1 MMALARAAARAGTA
15 ALAVV
20 TLAACTERPTTAAQA
35 SEWNP
40 RAWTGEN
47 TIELGVVR
55 EDGTPR
61 WFKVWIVVLDDQPY
75 VRLGS
80 ASVSKIEENHTKPFV
95 GVRVAGREFPHVK
108 LEAAPDY
115 ADRVARAMASKY
127 PSDMLIHLVP
137 HPMTARLT
145 AE

>member
-1 MMALARAAARAGTA
+1 MTALARAAAT
-15 ALAVV
+15 LAVL
-20 TLAACTERPTTAAQA
+20 TLAACAERPSAPAQA

-40 RAWTGEN
+40 RAWTDED
-47 TIELGVVR
+47 TVELGVVR
-55 EDGTPR
+55 ADGSPR

-80 ASVSKIEENHTKPFV
+80 ASVSKIEENRTKPFV

-108 LEAAPDY
+108 LDAAPDR
-115 ADRVARAMASKY
+115 ADAVAQAMAHKY
-127 PSDMLIHLVP
+127 SSDVLIRLFP